1 MTIIAQKP
9 ALQVMMDGSVNVSAF
24 SSQKTL
30 KPPPN
35 QPTKQN
41 RKKKKRKKKLC
52 MKLNLKFIGKE

>member
-1 MTIIAQKP
+1 MGFEMTIIAQKP

-30 KPPPN
+30 KPPKN

-41 RKKKKRKKKLC
+41 RKKKKKGKKSYARS
-52 MKLNLKFIGKE
+52 